1 MSKSNIVL
9 AILAGAVIGGMIAIV
24 LKAESVL
31 DNDED
36 EGSEENGQPNDTK
49 FENIARQFSDR
60 ISSELK
66 TAESKLQSAVKS
78 KTDFSLP
85 DGEFGGF
92 L

>member
-31 DNDED
+31 DDDDDSEDDE
-36 EGSEENGQPNDTK
+36 QPDDTK
-49 FENIARQFSDR
+49 LENIARQFSDR

-66 TAESKLQSAVKS
+66 TAETKLRSAVKS